1 MQASSLTTQAI
12 WAQEEFGTAKLGDKR
27 RTARLV
33 EVAQGIATSPQGTLP
48 GSFSTIGELKAAYK
62 LLSYP
67 EVKREAIVAPHLKRT
82 RDVLDQPGE
91 YFLIEDTTYIDYTKH
106 KAVEGLG
113 PIGNGGGRGLVVH
126 STLCLQVA
134 AWNEHTPNVDMLG
147 LLDQQCWVRPP
158 ESHRSQETGK
168 ERLNRPRESQC
179 WARCLLEH
187 NAPDQAKWTFIADR
201 ESDIYECFERCSN
214 ANTDFIIRAAR
225 PRALA
230 DCDQNI
236 FETIS
241 QAPVRG
247 QYQLHLRKRGNQ
259 QARTATITVRAAR
272 LSIRGPWRPRRKCEP
287 LELNVIEAREENP
300 PAGCNAIHWVLLTTW
315 PIDTFEQ
322 IRKAIAAYATR
333 WLIEEYHKALK
344 TGTKIEDSEL
354 ATAQRLMNLLGILS
368 VVAVRLLRLKMAA
381 NAAPD
386 DPVIADD
393 ELSYAMISVLE
404 SKHLRPSE
412 GWTNRTL
419 LIAIAKLGGFLGRKG
434 DGNPGWL
441 TIWRGLQQL
450 MLLAAGFLIA
460 QQLHPPK

>member
-12 WAQEEFGTAKLGDKR
+12 WAQEEFGAARLGDKR
-27 RTARLV
+27 RTKRLV
-33 EVAQGIATSPQGTLP
+33 KVARAIATSPQGTLP
-48 GSFSTIGELKAAYK
+48 GSYSTIAELKAAYK

-67 EVKREAIVAPHLKRT
+67 QTTREAIVEPHLQRT
-82 RDVLDQPGE
+82 REALDEPGE
-91 YFLIEDTTYIDYTKH
+91 FFLIEDTTYIDYTKH

-126 STLCLQVA
+126 TTLCLQVVE
-134 AWNEHTPNVDMLG
+134 WKEHTPTVDVLG

-158 ESHRSQETGK
+158 ESRRSQETGK
-168 ERLNRPRESQC
+168 ERLYRPRESQC

-187 NAPDQAKWTFIADR
+187 HAPDQAKWTFIADR
-201 ESDIYECFERCSN
+201 ESDIYECFERCRN

-230 DCDQNI
+230 GGDQDI

-247 QYQLHLRKRGNQ
+247 QYQLHLRKRDAQ
-259 QARTATITVRAAR
+259 EARTATITVRATR
-272 LSIRGPWRPRRKCEP
+272 LSIRGPWRPGRKCEP
-287 LELNVIEAREENP
+287 FELNVIEAREENP
-300 PAGCNAIHWVLLTTW
+300 PKGSSAIHWVLLTTL
-315 PIDTFEQ
+315 PIDTFKQ
-322 IRKAIAAYATR
+322 IRKVIAAYATR

-381 NAAPD
+381 NAAPE
-386 DPVIADD
+386 DPIVTDD
-393 ELSYAMISVLE
+393 EVSCAMISVLE
-404 SKHLRPSE
+404 SKRLRPSE

-419 LIAIAKLGGFLGRKG
+419 LIAIAKLGGFLGRKS

-450 MLLAAGFLIA
+450 MLLTAGFLIA